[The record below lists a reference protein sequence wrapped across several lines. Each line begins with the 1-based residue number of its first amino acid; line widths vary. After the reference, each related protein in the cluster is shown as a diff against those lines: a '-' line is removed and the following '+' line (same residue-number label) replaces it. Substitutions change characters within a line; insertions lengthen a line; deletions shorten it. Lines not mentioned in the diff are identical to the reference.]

1 MERTFGFLEHL
12 VCDTTFSMLL
22 VYPNKA
28 DAPHRAFGRLLN
40 AGGGGVAVPR
50 TPPNRSAPL
59 NPIIRRWFCAMN
71 QRKIS
76 FGFFADEFA
85 PIDLPKNGHYFSD
98 YLALRLVK
106 VEFPHSKSREC
117 PHSCPRIEAGYVK
130 RNGSV
135 GGVFLHGGTVS
146 LFINVSASY
155 YTS

>member
-40 AGGGGVAVPR
+40 ADGGGVAVPR
-50 TPPNRSAPL
+50 TPLNRSAPL

-85 PIDLPKNGHYFSD
+85 PIGLPKNGHYFSD

-106 VEFPHSKSREC
+106 VEFPHRKSREC
-117 PHSCPRIEAGYVK
+117 PHSCPRIGPNRK
-130 RNGSV
+130 GSRRRTFWALRHNRRFLRRLRRP
-135 GGVFLHGGTVS
+135 GGHMER
-146 LFINVSASY
+146 
-155 YTS
+155 